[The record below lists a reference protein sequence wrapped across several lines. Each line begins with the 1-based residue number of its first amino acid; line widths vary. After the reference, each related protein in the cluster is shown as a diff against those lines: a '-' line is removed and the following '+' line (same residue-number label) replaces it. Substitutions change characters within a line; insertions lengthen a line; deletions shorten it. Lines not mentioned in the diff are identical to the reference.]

1 MSIKLDSS
9 AAAWFILINFS
20 YQEMLFYKQL
30 LSSYLIFA
38 DNLSGK
44 EKISWPFNHQTL
56 NGAICYSKVVVI

>member
-1 MSIKLDSS
+1 
-9 AAAWFILINFS
+9 
-20 YQEMLFYKQL
+20 MLFYKQL

-44 EKISWPFNHQTL
+44 EKISWPFKHQTL